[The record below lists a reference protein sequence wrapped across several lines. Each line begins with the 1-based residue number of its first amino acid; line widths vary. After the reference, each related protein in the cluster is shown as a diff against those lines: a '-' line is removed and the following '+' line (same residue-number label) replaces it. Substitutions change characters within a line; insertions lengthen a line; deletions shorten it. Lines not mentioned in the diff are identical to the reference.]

1 MINISSATVIKKE
14 AVQSKDEPKWIYVDD
29 DRLSK
34 VESFLLKNSILSQQ
48 LYRNQTQPAFD
59 KQCILGTATAD
70 EASSKLQTQSPDNIS
85 AVETSNDMNFWQD
98 PEIPDTDFSS
108 WNMPHGSSVK
118 KVAEDNESSA
128 FTNATASADVKD
140 IFNGLPW
147 KELSTEEHAKL
158 NEQLLQEHTHQQRM
172 LESRLSWYSEET
184 KKLPV
189 AEHR

>member
-59 KQCILGTATAD
+59 KQCISGTAATG
-70 EASSKLQTQSPDNIS
+70 EASRKLQTQLSDNIS
-85 AVETSNDMNFWQD
+85 AVETSNDVKFWQD
-98 PEIPDTDFSS
+98 PEIPDTDFSN
-108 WNMPHGSSVK
+108 WNVPHGSSDQ
-118 KVAEDNESSA
+118 KVAEENKTSS
-128 FTNATASADVKD
+128 FTNATATSDVKD

-158 NEQLLQEHTHQQRM
+158 NEQLLQERTHQQRM
-172 LESRLSWYSEET
+172 LESRLSWCSEET